1 MIVANPWDKKAKF
14 YDKNG
19 GKLTKFQLDFLE
31 LIKSWGVDFSG
42 KSLIDIGCGT
52 GNYTLYL
59 AKECKQ
65 ILGIDSSKG
74 MLDELEKK
82 RKNLKL
88 TNVSTKC
95 VSFKEFVI
103 GDKFDIV
110 FLTMSP
116 AVSPS
121 EFDKFINLAPLRVYL
136 NWEKERYSSVLSP
149 LFTKLGKEKKI
160 SDAFLLTKHLEDKNL
175 NFKTKILE
183 EKRIEKRDFD
193 KALDNAKW
201 HLNISGLKISDDSL
215 IKYLKNLETN
225 GVVSD
230 EIVSTLRVIV
240 F

>member
-149 LFTKLGKEKKI
+149 LFTKLGKEKKT